1 MHVAVVLSHMQRLFQ
16 FISSACLTA
25 NLLPTMKLGFLFFIF
40 FFRDI
45 LKFPLYPQDKIWDGM
60 SGYEATLCYWL
71 LFVLTTTQA
80 AKQVAAIV
88 NMN

>member
-1 MHVAVVLSHMQRLFQ
+1 MHVAVVPSLMQRLFQ

-25 NLLPTMKLGFLFFIF
+25 NLLPTVKLGFLFFF
-40 FFRDI
+40 FCEI
-45 LKFPLYPQDKIWDGM
+45 LKFPLYLQDKIWDGM
-60 SGYEATLCYWL
+60 SGYEATLCHWL